1 MYFGSSSIVYFTT
14 TLSLPLSP
22 FGAIYAAGTFQF
34 SPEQIHGFG
43 VALNVFAGLGA
54 FGFSFLEDRIGSR
67 KTIIISLICLSASS
81 AAAVFVETKAG
92 FWACAI
98 VLGIFIG
105 PNQSVSRA
113 FLSRIAPSDKV
124 NEFFGFFAFS
134 GKATSFLGPLL
145 CGALTATYDSQR
157 VGMAIVPVLFVIG
170 LVLLVF
176 KTRPFSG

>member
-1 MYFGSSSIVYFTT
+1 MYFGSSSLVYFTT

-98 VLGIFIG
+98 VLGILLAQT
-105 PNQSVSRA
+105 NQ
-113 FLSRIAPSDKV
+113 
-124 NEFFGFFAFS
+124 
-134 GKATSFLGPLL
+134 
-145 CGALTATYDSQR
+145 
-157 VGMAIVPVLFVIG
+157 
-170 LVLLVF
+170 
-176 KTRPFSG
+176 